1 MTQEELIRE
10 RDFYRAKLD
19 ESNARVKTLEFDL
32 AELQKRD
39 VELSKRCS
47 ELANKGNYRPKPK
60 RFHQDD
66 ASMVELVD
74 TLDLGSSA
82 ERRGGS
88 TPSRRTKQGSVPL

>member
-10 RDFYRAKLD
+10 RDFYRAKLE
-19 ESNARVKTLEFDL
+19 ESDARVKTLEFDL

-60 RFHQDD
+60 RFH
-66 ASMVELVD
+66 
-74 TLDLGSSA
+74 
-82 ERRGGS
+82 
-88 TPSRRTKQGSVPL
+88 